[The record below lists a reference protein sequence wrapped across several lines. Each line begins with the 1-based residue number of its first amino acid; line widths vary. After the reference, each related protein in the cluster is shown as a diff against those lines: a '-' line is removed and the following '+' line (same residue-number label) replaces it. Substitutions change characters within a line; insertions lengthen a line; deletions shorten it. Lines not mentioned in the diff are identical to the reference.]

1 MFKDV
6 IIETPR
12 LVLRPFRLDDVEAFH
27 VILSQP
33 EVMQYLPENV
43 MTLDEVRKIVVWYQM
58 TYEKNTP
65 DNIIKWSLA
74 VCLKSGTIPQ
84 QAVGH
89 PDLLDS
95 DTCVIGWAGV
105 GPLEFDESQTE
116 IFYGLSSQHWG
127 KGYST
132 EAAQAVLDYA
142 FGTIGLKRLVG
153 VTKPENV
160 ASVKILEKIGMTFE
174 KKLVGLDE
182 KFKNDEGSYFFAK
195 TVRGPSHHGTRT

>member
-6 IIETPR
+6 VIETPR
-12 LVLRPFRLDDVEAFH
+12 LMLRPFTLDDIEAFQR
-27 VILSQP
+27 ILSQP
-33 EVMQYLPENV
+33 EVMHYLPESV
-43 MTLDEVRKIVVWYQM
+43 MTIDEVRKIVEWYQM

-65 DNIIKWSLA
+65 ENIIKWSLA
-74 VCLKSGTIPQ
+74 VCLK
-84 QAVGH
+84 AEKM
-89 PDLLDS
+89 DS
-95 DTCVIGWAGV
+95 RLRGNDRVKGCDDSSESSQVIGWAGV

-116 IFYGLSSQHWG
+116 IFYGLSSEHWG

-142 FGTIGLKRLVG
+142 FDTIGLKRLVG

-160 ASVKILEKIGMTFE
+160 ASVKILERIGMVFE

-182 KFKNDEGSYFFAK
+182 RFSNDEGSHFYSK
-195 TVRGPSHHGTRT
+195 TV